1 MLRRGLCNE
10 YEALRVQDHD
20 LSQVGF
26 ATSRS
31 LIICLLWLN
40 NSRLLEILM
49 KVCSGFCLDLFLALF
64 LLFVVLRSS
73 FGLVVILIILN
84 TLWWGLIFGNW
95 SNNWYFFLWV
105 RKQTF
110 HEVVHQ
116 VDIGHLGLLLVSFLL
131 HFLSVRLLTSLRLS
145 LRDGISSSSSLLLG
159 RVTFLLSAMLSTSS
173 LTFPLLLF
181 GLLLLR
187 TNYFRVLLAA
197 AGI

>member
-64 LLFVVLRSS
+64 LLFVMLRSS

-145 LRDGISSSSSLLLG
+145 LRDGISSSLLLG
-159 RVTFLLSAMLSTSS
+159 SVTFLLSAMLSTSS